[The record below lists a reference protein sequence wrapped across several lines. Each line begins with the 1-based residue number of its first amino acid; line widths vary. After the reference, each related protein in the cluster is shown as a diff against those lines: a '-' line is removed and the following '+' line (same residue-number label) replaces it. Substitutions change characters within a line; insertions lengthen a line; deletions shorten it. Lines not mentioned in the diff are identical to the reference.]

1 MAKKSNNDPQAVD
14 AYLATLPETE
24 REALLS
30 SAETRPNGL
39 TSVMWCWGGGRSPF
53 HGRPAG

>member
-1 MAKKSNNDPQAVD
+1 MAKKSKNDPQAVD

-30 SAETRPNGL
+30 SAETRQ
-39 TSVMWCWGGGRSPF
+39 T
-53 HGRPAG
+53 A